1 MILRL
6 KQFSEVQRT
15 KPISRH
21 RNDYFVTSR
30 RGSCRIACPSRLF
43 SYLLGAG
50 ASGSIAERQFILL
63 RSMARP
69 DGGHDVTDPNRA
81 ERMSRKSL
89 YPSTVS
95 HAACARS
102 ISAKHGAN
110 SRPKGTSA
118 TGLKLTARPKGWAP

>member
-50 ASGSIAERQFILL
+50 ASGSIAERQFVRL
-63 RSMARP
+63 RSLARL
-69 DGGHDVTDPNRA
+69 DGGHDVTGPNRG
-81 ERMSRKSL
+81 SS
-89 YPSTVS
+89 
-95 HAACARS
+95 
-102 ISAKHGAN
+102 SAKHGAN

-118 TGLKLTARPKGWAP
+118 TARRYGRPPCGFDGAVGGSHLPA